1 MSSDPS
7 LSAHRVRSALCELA
21 GSIDFLNSAEGHC
34 FLEGMRTRLVPRVLA
49 EARRMGVSADWLC
62 GDDVLHTAIVRLCE
76 NEGRAAR
83 YAAASLGDPWAYLEQ
98 CLRDWTRQQ
107 WGTRCNPLE
116 ESLLSTHHLVEVSQ
130 HRHTAVDTAITRAF
144 DSLKHCIGN
153 SRREEFLELL
163 TWLANNPP
171 QRRSYEAVD
180 RAAAAWRFQS
190 FTMSEIASITNIVWG
205 GRPRY
210 RETSLLAAY
219 LLDENFRPSDSPSH
233 ARALLHFKRSMS
245 AAGVRPPQPE
255 HDELCRH
262 AA

>member
-1 MSSDPS
+1 MSRDPS
-7 LSAHRVRSALCELA
+7 LCAHRLRCALRELA
-21 GSIDFLNSAEGHC
+21 SSIDFLNSPEGRHL
-34 FLEGMRTRLVPRVLA
+34 LEGMRARLVPRALA
-49 EARRMGVSADWLC
+49 EARRMGVGAEWLC

-83 YAAASLGDPWAYLEQ
+83 YAAASRGDPWVYLEQ

-107 WGTRCNPLE
+107 WGTRCSPLE
-116 ESLLSTHHLVEVSQ
+116 ESSFSAAQSIEPPQ
-130 HRHTAVDTAITRAF
+130 HRLTALDAAIVRTF
-144 DSLKHCIGN
+144 DSLKHCLEP
-153 SRREEFLELL
+153 SRWQEFRGLL

-171 QRRSYEAVD
+171 QRRSYEAAD
-180 RAAAAWRFQS
+180 RAAAAWSFPG
-190 FTMSEIASITNIVWG
+190 FTMAEIVSTTNIVWG

-219 LLDENFRPSDSPSH
+219 LLNEGFRPSDSPSH

-245 AAGVRPPQPE
+245 AVGARPPRLEQ
-255 HDELCRH
+255 DEQVRR